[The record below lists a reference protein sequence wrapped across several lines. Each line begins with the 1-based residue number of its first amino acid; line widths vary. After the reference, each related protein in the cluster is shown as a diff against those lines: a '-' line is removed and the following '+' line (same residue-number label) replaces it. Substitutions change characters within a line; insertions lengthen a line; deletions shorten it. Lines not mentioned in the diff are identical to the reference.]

1 MLLAQA
7 AAQSPLAWPEPME
20 TTYQLLGAGDPL
32 PSRFKRSDL
41 TLSDRLFI
49 AAVGNLPAAV
59 RPWGSMT
66 WLGDVFRVSRP
77 TVYAIART
85 GRAAWL
91 PEPLAPPVPFAVT
104 AATPAPAAPVAAG
117 EPQVTVSERR
127 LQRTLLTLALPGN
140 AAIRPLQTVLRAA
153 FDQSRSVGYISEL
166 LTTAGQQA
174 GQVLAQLDYRPLGR
188 VVALRDETFFQEHP
202 ILFVVEPRTSVILL
216 GHVATDRSA
225 ETWGTALLVAQ
236 DTGVQLTGLVEDMG
250 RTFPTSVKVAGLRLA
265 IQKDPWHVLDWARRV
280 RRELERQALQALATV
295 DRLEQQ
301 LGRAWDGVRFEAAY
315 IPAVANMERLLAQH
329 DAFVSCQTHLADALE
344 LVDWRSGEIRDRALN
359 DWLVGEI
366 LQLLAAID
374 HPSVRQFRRALRRYR
389 RQLLT
394 YLDWLAAWLTPW
406 RQRLAASLP
415 TPAAQTFFER
425 TVARAWRV
433 RQAVINGQPWQRAA
447 AETRGL
453 VDLLVAD
460 QPSHR
465 TLADDLWAGL
475 DGTPHAASLLETING
490 LMKAFLQARQAFKS
504 PATAQAYLNLL
515 VLWHNMR
522 VFQRGK
528 RAGKSP
534 FQWAGITTSSDDWLA
549 LLGYPAN

>member
-1 MLLAQA
+1 
-7 AAQSPLAWPEPME
+7 
-20 TTYQLLGAGDPL
+20 
-32 PSRFKRSDL
+32 
-41 TLSDRLFI
+41 
-49 AAVGNLPAAV
+49 
-59 RPWGSMT
+59 
-66 WLGDVFRVSRP
+66 
-77 TVYAIART
+77 
-85 GRAAWL
+85 
-91 PEPLAPPVPFAVT
+91 
-104 AATPAPAAPVAAG
+104 
-117 EPQVTVSERR
+117 
-127 LQRTLLTLALPGN
+127 
-140 AAIRPLQTVLRAA
+140 
-153 FDQSRSVGYISEL
+153 
-166 LTTAGQQA
+166 
-174 GQVLAQLDYRPLGR
+174 
-188 VVALRDETFFQEHP
+188 
-202 ILFVVEPRTSVILL
+202 
-216 GHVATDRSA
+216 
-225 ETWGTALLVAQ
+225 
-236 DTGVQLTGLVEDMG
+236 
-250 RTFPTSVKVAGLRLA
+250 
-265 IQKDPWHVLDWARRV
+265 
-280 RRELERQALQALATV
+280 
-295 DRLEQQ
+295 
-301 LGRAWDGVRFEAAY
+301 
-315 IPAVANMERLLAQH
+315 
-329 DAFVSCQTHLADALE
+329 
-344 LVDWRSGEIRDRALN
+344 
-359 DWLVGEI
+359 
-366 LQLLAAID
+366 LAAID
-374 HPSVRQFRRALRRYR
+374 HPSVRQFLRALRRYR
-389 RQLLT
+389 GQLLT